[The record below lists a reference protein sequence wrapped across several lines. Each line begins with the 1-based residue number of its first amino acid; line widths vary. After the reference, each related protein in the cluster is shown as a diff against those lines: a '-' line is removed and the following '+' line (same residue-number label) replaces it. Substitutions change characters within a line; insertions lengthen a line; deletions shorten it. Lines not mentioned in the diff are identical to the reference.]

1 VKRTFSGLIIVSLF
15 IILLPSSKVAA
26 SGGNIQP
33 LAGIV
38 ISNISPESFNLKYPD
53 IPIGLCKVGDPVSL
67 SNNEMYA
74 MSHNIPLYTSVNLF
88 YYAFSSSA
96 PADLNDLKSYYG
108 KIPQED
114 LQEKDRVESLMLY
127 GVRKNGNILSYS
139 EKKEPEIEITYKTIS
154 SRKGPT
160 IIPERHVKFS
170 NEIVTYFLLDPFGK
184 PEKVRMNPFEVT
196 KIYDINPSFYNTLV
210 VRNQNENKNVD
221 FSGFYVDVP
230 DKFVSQNYFDI
241 ERTSLGKFSSYI
253 HSTGKS
259 LIVENLIEETLP
271 LGEFGDIIGVKVDG
285 NTFDILEKTR
295 LQFTNKTIFATY
307 NGDFSNSQ
315 NIQNFL
321 NQCILYGIYPEFL
334 RDASTGE
341 FLYYENYFAQNGK
354 IIKDAIDKISLL
366 NKATFTKESL
376 VNDAR
381 IVQFGKYPFVF
392 FVISYNGELK
402 LNLEKSLFNNNSDF
416 TMLDYNNNS
425 VNFTIKD
432 NSISMDISLAG
443 IKVLRVVP
451 DGFYPIYLGTFLMN
465 SSNAGSNSSFI
476 NIGDSSGS
484 IDVQFNLKGR
494 KQNETLS
501 LKPLS
506 EQSFY
511 NTGMPTSI
519 LVNGIGY
526 QIPQRLQ
533 PLNINVILL
542 FVFSAFF
549 LFLLFYKEFKIKNYI
564 SSKLFILLSILLP
577 IILILINSM
586 LIHYASITIVFFTFS
601 LLFLVTAFYRSDNFK
616 NLLIIS
622 VLLFLMGMFYNY
634 FEFGTLLPQAFNGLL
649 PFKLYENFFFYLP
662 FVFSLLFFQIREERR
677 IIKLELIFVILTL
690 GIILFYFDNLSL
702 PFEFELQLKSLYPMF
717 SLFVGNIVLQTLN
730 KPFKWSRV
738 ILSIVSLVI
747 VFISIPFSKLSF
759 SAAFLN
765 PKFINLS
772 LILKDFLIY
781 SIPFFFVSLYLYNV
795 DKQTIEVSF
804 GKLVFTIFGILVFY
818 NYLLQYFVKRGNP
831 IFLSIGFIVNPI
843 LIILMF
849 VVLLD

>member
-1 VKRTFSGLIIVSLF
+1 
-15 IILLPSSKVAA
+15 
-26 SGGNIQP
+26 
-33 LAGIV
+33 
-38 ISNISPESFNLKYPD
+38 
-53 IPIGLCKVGDPVSL
+53 
-67 SNNEMYA
+67 
-74 MSHNIPLYTSVNLF
+74 
-88 YYAFSSSA
+88 
-96 PADLNDLKSYYG
+96 
-108 KIPQED
+108 
-114 LQEKDRVESLMLY
+114 
-127 GVRKNGNILSYS
+127 
-139 EKKEPEIEITYKTIS
+139 
-154 SRKGPT
+154 
-160 IIPERHVKFS
+160 
-170 NEIVTYFLLDPFGK
+170 
-184 PEKVRMNPFEVT
+184 
-196 KIYDINPSFYNTLV
+196 
-210 VRNQNENKNVD
+210 
-221 FSGFYVDVP
+221 
-230 DKFVSQNYFDI
+230 
-241 ERTSLGKFSSYI
+241 
-253 HSTGKS
+253 
-259 LIVENLIEETLP
+259 
-271 LGEFGDIIGVKVDG
+271 
-285 NTFDILEKTR
+285 
-295 LQFTNKTIFATY
+295 
-307 NGDFSNSQ
+307 
-315 NIQNFL
+315 
-321 NQCILYGIYPEFL
+321 
-334 RDASTGE
+334 
-341 FLYYENYFAQNGK
+341 
-354 IIKDAIDKISLL
+354 AIDKISLL

-376 VNDAR
+376 VNGAR
-381 IVQFGKYPFVF
+381 IVQFGKYPFAF

-402 LNLEKSLFNNNSDF
+402 LNLEKSFFNNNSDF
-416 TMLDYNNNS
+416 TMIDYNNNS
-425 VNFTIKD
+425 VNFTVKD
-432 NSISMDISLAG
+432 NSISMDISVAG
-443 IKVLRVVP
+443 IKILRVVP

-476 NIGDSSGS
+476 NIGNSSGS
-484 IDVQFNLKGR
+484 IDVQFNLKER

-511 NTGMPTSI
+511 NTGIPTSI

-526 QIPQRLQ
+526 QIPQISQ
-533 PLNINVILL
+533 TLNINVILL

-586 LIHYASITIVFFTFS
+586 FIHYASITIVFFTFS
-601 LLFLVTAFYRSDNFK
+601 LLFLATAFYRSDNFK

-634 FEFGTLLPQAFNGLL
+634 FEFGTLLPQTFNGLL

-662 FVFSLLFFQIREERR
+662 FVFSLLFFQIFQERR

-717 SLFVGNIVLQTLN
+717 SLFVGNIVLQTFN

-747 VFISIPFSKLSF
+747 VFISIPLSKLSF
-759 SAAFLN
+759 STAFLN

-795 DKQTIEVSF
+795 DKQARGVSF

-818 NYLLQYFVKRGNP
+818 NYLLQYFVKGGTP